1 VSGPFAGGK
10 RANRGEITRAGIPV
24 PPGFVV
30 ATAASLAARATS
42 CRSTSL
48 AASYKDVVGTGPLS
62 ERIRAAKAIAARGR
76 KR

>member
-1 VSGPFAGGK
+1 MCCIERELVQHEADVAAGSFD
-10 RANRGEITRAGIPV
+10 AN
-24 PPGFVV
+24 V
-30 ATAASLAARATS
+30 APLELAA
-42 CRSTSL
+42 L

>member
-1 VSGPFAGGK
+1 MQHEADVAAGSFD
-10 RANRGEITRAGIPV
+10 AN
-24 PPGFVV
+24 V
-30 ATAASLAARATS
+30 APLELAA
-42 CRSTSL
+42 L